1 MKSSRRVIVF
11 QLDFFCSYK
20 TVLDW
25 KLVIWFMDLGR
36 SETLWAHEQWEANEV
51 EGKKNRIFL
60 RLCFWGKTKTIK
72 SKQALGLK
80 IYLSAILLNLFFL
93 LYKEVVFLG
102 QSSQKQLMISCVT
115 IFWALDKYISTRF
128 LQDLPELHC
137 HDGLVHLRDWS

>member
-25 KLVIWFMDLGR
+25 KLIIWFMDLGR
-36 SETLWAHEQWEANEV
+36 SETLWAPEQWEANEM

-128 LQDLPELHC
+128 LQDLPGLCC
-137 HDGLVHLRDWS
+137 HDGLVRLRDGS